1 MQYAN
6 TASLRCEPPEIAR
19 DDDAGTWKDP
29 KNPYGRMAI
38 GQTSDEFMTD
48 LKLLSKATKA
58 ELESRQD
65 GPSTRPA
72 ARPSGVASL
81 RFAVAH
87 TQLKRLERGADGGRC
102 VRCV

>member
-1 MQYAN
+1 
-6 TASLRCEPPEIAR
+6 
-19 DDDAGTWKDP
+19 
-29 KNPYGRMAI
+29 MAI
-38 GQTSDEFMTD
+38 EDDGGKSDEFMTD

-58 ELESRQD
+58 ELELRSD

-87 TQLKRLERGADGGRC
+87 TQQTS
-102 VRCV
+102 